1 MLSFRI
7 LGPLEINTETRV
19 LRPKGSL
26 QSALLTTLL
35 ASARQLVPTDALIV
49 ELWGEDHPGRVE
61 NALQAHISRLRRR
74 LSALEPGAGES
85 RLVTH
90 ASGYQLLVRDG
101 ELDAA
106 SFIIGLEDI
115 RGRAHADA
123 TAAVRRLRCLLG
135 LWRGQAFGSL
145 PRGPL
150 RQAAAARYEE
160 SRVAAL
166 ELLYEQELRDGN
178 HARVI
183 PELRE
188 LLSRYTFQE
197 RFRQLL
203 MVALYRS
210 GRQADALSV
219 YRELWHRLSEELGL
233 EPSPTMRQYER
244 AILDHDPSLN
254 LRQSARPAEP
264 APAGGGAGRDG
275 GPAPYARRLNH
286 Y

>member
-1 MLSFRI
+1 MLTFRI
-7 LGPLEINTETRV
+7 LGPLEMITEAHT

-35 ASARQLVPTDALIV
+35 ANARQLVPTDALIV
-49 ELWGEDHPGRVE
+49 ELWGEEHPSRVE

-74 LSALEPGAGES
+74 LSALEPDATES

-90 ASGYQLLVRDG
+90 ASGYQLLVADE

-106 SFIIGLEDI
+106 DFISGLEEI
-115 RGRAHADA
+115 RGRAHADPSG
-123 TAAVRRLRCLLG
+123 AVRRLRDLLD

-145 PRGPL
+145 PLGPI

-166 ELLYEQELRDGN
+166 ELLFEQELREGN
-178 HARVI
+178 HARII

-188 LLSRYTFQE
+188 LLGRYKFQE
-197 RFRQLL
+197 RFRQQL

-210 GRQADALSV
+210 GRQADALNV

-244 AILDHDPSLN
+244 AILDHDPSLH
-254 LRQSARPAEP
+254 LQARPAL
-264 APAGGGAGRDG
+264 RR
-275 GPAPYARRLNH
+275 AR
-286 Y
+286 

>member
-7 LGPLEINTETRV
+7 LGPLEIATEART

-26 QSALLTTLL
+26 QSALLMTLL

-49 ELWGEDHPGRVE
+49 ELWGDQHPARVE

-74 LSALEPGAGES
+74 LSALEPGTGES
-85 RLVTH
+85 RLITH
-90 ASGYQLLVRDG
+90 ASGYQLLVRDE

-106 SFIIGLEDI
+106 SFMAGLEEV
-115 RGRAHADA
+115 RGRAYAEPA
-123 TAAVRRLRCLLG
+123 AAVRRLRGLLG
-135 LWRGQAFGSL
+135 LWRGQAFGNL
-145 PRGPL
+145 PLGPI

-166 ELLYEQELRDGN
+166 ELLFEQELRDGN
-178 HARVI
+178 HAKII

-188 LLSRYTFQE
+188 LLSRYKFQE
-197 RFRQLL
+197 RFRQQL
-203 MVALYRS
+203 MVALYRC

-254 LRQSARPAEP
+254 LRPA
-264 APAGGGAGRDG
+264 APGR
-275 GPAPYARRLNH
+275 
-286 Y
+286 